1 MDAND
6 FKRNMLPIS
15 GKLYRFACLL
25 LRDKIEAEDAVQEV
39 YLKLWKIRD
48 SLESLKS
55 IEAFAMKMTKNWCL
69 DRIKAR
75 KPVYIEG
82 YQKWFDR
89 QAEDDDPH
97 RIMENT
103 DQLGLLHHILDQL
116 PEQQRHIVQL
126 RELQGLEFE
135 EIGEVMNMQV
145 NAVRVNLSRARNR
158 IKEVMQKYESDGY
171 KPNPTTVGKLL

>member
-6 FKRNMLPIS
+6 FKKNMLPLS

-25 LRDKIEAEDAVQEV
+25 LRDKNEAEDTVQEV

-55 IEAFAMKMTKNWCL
+55 IEAFAMKMTRNWCL

-75 KPVYIEG
+75 KPLYIDG

-89 QAEDDDPH
+89 RSEDDDPH
-97 RIMENT
+97 RIMGNT
-103 DQLGLLHHILDQL
+103 DKLGLLHRILDQL

-126 RELQGLEFE
+126 REFEGLEFV
-135 EIGEVMNMQV
+135 EISEIMDMQV
-145 NAVRVNLSRARNR
+145 NAVRVNLSRARNH
-158 IKEVMQKYESDGY
+158 IKEVMQKYESDGH
-171 KPNPTTVGKLL
+171 KPNPTTIGKVL

>member
-6 FKRNMLPIS
+6 FKKNMLPLS

-25 LRDKIEAEDAVQEV
+25 LRDKSEAEDTVQEV

-55 IEAFAMKMTKNWCL
+55 VEAFAMKMTRNWCL

-75 KPVYIEG
+75 KPVYIES

-89 QAEDDDPH
+89 RSEDDDPH
-97 RIMENT
+97 RILENN
-103 DQLGLLHHILDQL
+103 DKLGVLQQILDQL
-116 PEQQRHIVQL
+116 PEQQRQIVQL
-126 RELQGLEFE
+126 REFE
-135 EIGEVMNMQV
+135 ELEYEDISEVMDMQV
-145 NAVRVNLSRARNR
+145 NAIRVNLSRARNY
-158 IKEVMQKYESDGY
+158 IKEAMQKYESDGH
-171 KPNPTTVGKLL
+171 KPNPTAVGKIL